1 MKVRQRIIAI
11 TATVGF
17 LATAGLGTAVG
28 VVYVDTDRTNA
39 GEITFDQNLSVPPLA
54 KSTVVK
60 GTRVFKLDLKQ
71 GHANLGKGRNQPSYF
86 GQDGTVGAAANA
98 GEYLAPTLRAT
109 RGERVQVN
117 VTNSLGTASTIHWHG
132 MHLPA
137 SMDGGPHQMINPGAT
152 WQPRW
157 TVKQPAA
164 TLWYHPH
171 LHGATGQQVQKGLA
185 GVFLLDDPKTPR
197 AAAIPHTY
205 GVDDVPIILQDK
217 TFNSD
222 GSADTSPPQGPITQT
237 GYLGDTV
244 LANGKAGA
252 SFTATSEL
260 LRMRLVNGSLA
271 RIYNLGLSNDKEFTV
286 VAGDG
291 GLLASPV
298 ATRRVVM
305 SPGDRL
311 EIIVRVSPG
320 ATTMLRDYPV
330 DLGNSVI
337 GRLSGAADTLD
348 VLQLRGAQHL
358 SASTPLPE
366 RLTTLPALDSHPVAR
381 TREFNLDVPTI
392 NGNTMN
398 LNRIDATVTVGTTEL
413 WRVRNGDAI
422 PHNFHIHDTQFRV
435 KSLNGAAPPLEMLGR
450 QDTILLKPGDSADL
464 LVRFEDY
471 TDPNTPYMFHCHLL
485 WHEDR
490 GMMGQF
496 VVVRPGE
503 KAGTISSDRL
513 ALNGTD
519 EPGHVPL
526 TGGSTHNH
534 RPTTGDRPGPMP
546 VMDMSS

>member
-1 MKVRQRIIAI
+1 MKIRQRIIAI
-11 TATVGF
+11 TATVAF

-28 VVYVDTDRTNA
+28 VVYVDANRTNV
-39 GEITFDQNLSVPPLA
+39 GEVTFDQPLPVPPLA

-60 GTRVFKLDLKQ
+60 GTRVFRVDLKQ
-71 GHANLGKGRNQPSYF
+71 GHANLGKGRSQPSYY

-98 GEYLAPTLRAT
+98 GQYLAPTLRAT
-109 RGERVQVN
+109 RGERVQVD

-137 SMDGGPHQMINPGAT
+137 KMDGGPHQMITPGIT

-197 AAAIPHTY
+197 AAAMPHTY

-222 GSADTSPPQGPITQT
+222 GSADTSPPQGPIAQT

-244 LANGKAGA
+244 LANGTAGA
-252 SFTATSEL
+252 SFTATSKL
-260 LRMRLVNGSLA
+260 LRLRLVNGSLA
-271 RIYNLGLSNDKEFTV
+271 RIYNLGLRDDSEFTV

-291 GLLASPV
+291 GLLARPV
-298 ATRRVVM
+298 TTRRVVM

-311 EIIVRVSPG
+311 EVIVRVSPG
-320 ATTMLRDYPV
+320 ATTMLRDYPM
-330 DLGNSVI
+330 DLGNSII
-337 GRLSGAADTLD
+337 GRLAGADDTLD

-381 TREFNLDVPTI
+381 TREFNLEAPMI
-392 NGNTMN
+392 NGKTMN
-398 LNRIDATVTVGTTEL
+398 LKRIDATVTVGTTEL
-413 WRVRNGDAI
+413 WRVRNGDFM

-435 KSLNGAAPPLEMLGR
+435 KSLNGAAPPLEMQGR

-503 KAGTISSDRL
+503 VAGTVRSHPL
-513 ALNGTD
+513 VPTAQTQGTMRD
-519 EPGHVPL
+519 
-526 TGGSTHNH
+526 
-534 RPTTGDRPGPMP
+534 
-546 VMDMSS
+546 MDMSP